1 MSGESELRE
10 VVHYLA
16 RVAVALERIADA
28 DELRNELLEADRAE
42 RRESWEAAELH
53 QDERLRAIVVGL
65 PSEQIFASDGGTGA
79 EGGPR

>member
-10 VVHYLA
+10 FVHYLA
-16 RVAVALERIADA
+16 RVAVALEQIADA
-28 DELRNELLEADRAE
+28 DERRNELLEARAE